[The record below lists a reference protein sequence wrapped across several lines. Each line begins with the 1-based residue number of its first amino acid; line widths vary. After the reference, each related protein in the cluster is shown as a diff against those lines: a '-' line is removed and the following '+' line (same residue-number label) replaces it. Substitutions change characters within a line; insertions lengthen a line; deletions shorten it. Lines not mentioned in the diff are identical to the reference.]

1 VSASGCAI
9 EGIAM
14 SDAKVVSLV
23 AHETRRVQAET
34 TAELEALTKD
44 FYAALVPL
52 KAKGKVLQR
61 ATKGVKVPSLR
72 KYSGGRR
79 SKYE

>member
-52 KAKGKVLQR
+52 QA
-61 ATKGVKVPSLR
+61 AITKLR
-72 KYSGGRR
+72 SDVDKLMSQP
-79 SKYE
+79 

>member
-1 VSASGCAI
+1 MTAVKGRVASARMLKS
-9 EGIAM
+9 
-14 SDAKVVSLV
+14 
-23 AHETRRVQAET
+23 
-34 TAELEALTKD
+34 
-44 FYAALVPL
+44 L